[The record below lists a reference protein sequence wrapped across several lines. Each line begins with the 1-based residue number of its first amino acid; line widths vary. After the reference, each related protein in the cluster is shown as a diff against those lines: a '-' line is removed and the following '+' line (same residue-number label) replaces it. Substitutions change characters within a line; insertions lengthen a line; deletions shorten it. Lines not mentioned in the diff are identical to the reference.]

1 MSRIPRLMVG
11 MALLSMLVG
20 HSRGEPG
27 GKPRTETRTETRPV
41 ERVEVRG
48 DGGRRQVEGV
58 AIIEPPPLAEADNSC
73 GHIQQRA
80 GGWFRGEVRKRSLWV
95 PSKNFYPSTQIGA
108 GSSEADF
115 SSD

>member
-1 MSRIPRLMVG
+1 M
-11 MALLSMLVG
+11 LSFSAGLKVAG
-20 HSRGEPG
+20 S
-27 GKPRTETRTETRPV
+27 KPLFR
-41 ERVEVRG
+41 
-48 DGGRRQVEGV
+48 DLRRHVEGV
-58 AIIEPPPLAEADNSC
+58 ALIEPPPLAEADNSC

-80 GGWFRGEVRKRSLWV
+80 GGWFRGEVRKRSLGV